1 MLQSSIINEQL
12 EEKKNI
18 NINSPLRHC
27 SKLEYQHIF
36 AISKITLHYSFIPAA
51 FGIKIMRVF
60 FNRSY
65 VNINTDAYA
74 DQIRL
79 KNTLTSVFSIIF
91 THHLIPHFPETVPPL
106 YLSIITAL
114 YHILP
119 HVLCPHF
126 TVYPSSFE
134 DEEEVVFDQSRDGTE
149 SLISIIFMQ
158 IRVNAL

>member
-1 MLQSSIINEQL
+1 MN
-12 EEKKNI
+12 
-18 NINSPLRHC
+18 
-27 SKLEYQHIF
+27 
-36 AISKITLHYSFIPAA
+36 
-51 FGIKIMRVF
+51 V
-60 FNRSY
+60 
-65 VNINTDAYA
+65 NTDAYA

-79 KNTLTSVFSIIF
+79 KNMSVFSIIF
-91 THHLIPHFPETVPPL
+91 TVFSFLLYFLLPFNSHFPETVPPL

-126 TVYPSSFE
+126 TVYPSSFG